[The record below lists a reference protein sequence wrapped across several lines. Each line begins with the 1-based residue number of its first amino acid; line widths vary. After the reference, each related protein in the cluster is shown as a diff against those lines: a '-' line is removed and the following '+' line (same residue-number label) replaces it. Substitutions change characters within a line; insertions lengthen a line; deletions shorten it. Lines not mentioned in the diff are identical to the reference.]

1 MERIKSSVKEQS
13 RFDARLPKEQKQ
25 LFEKAATL
33 GGYRNLSDFVF
44 QSAQEK
50 AQEIIQQQE
59 LILASEKDAQLF
71 FDALTHANEPSEGLK
86 KAFQE
91 YQQWTAKI

>member
-1 MERIKSSVKEQS
+1 MKSSIKEQS

-50 AQEIIQQQE
+50 AQKIIQQQA
-59 LILASEKDAQLF
+59 LILASGKDAQLF
-71 FDALTHANEPSEGLK
+71 FDAITHANKPSEGLK
-86 KAFQE
+86 KALKE
-91 YQQWTAKI
+91 YQQWSAKV

>member
-1 MERIKSSVKEQS
+1 MKSSIKEQS

-71 FDALTHANEPSEGLK
+71 FDAITHANKPKESLK
-86 KAFQE
+86 KALKE
-91 YQQWTAKI
+91 YQQWSAKL